1 MQDKVLEAA
10 DEDRHADMEKCMLAL
25 RIITIIVESTIACI
39 VVVGMKFPRFG
50 SALFY
55 LVMIDVACQNGLLSS
70 VQGNEELRD

>member
-1 MQDKVLEAA
+1 MHDKVLEAV
-10 DEDRHADMEKCMLAL
+10 DEDRHADVETCMLAM
-25 RIITIIVESTIACI
+25 RIITIIVEVTIACI
-39 VVVGMKFPRFG
+39 VVIGKKFPRFG

>member
-1 MQDKVLEAA
+1 MAA
-10 DEDRHADMEKCMLAL
+10 DEAKHAEMEKCMSAL
-25 RIITIIVESTIACI
+25 RITLLIIEVTIVCI

-50 SALFY
+50 SVLFY